1 MKKSF
6 DIQSVRETIREWHV
20 SGESIALVPTMGNL
34 HKGHLSL
41 LTHAKKIA
49 AKTVV
54 SIFVNPIQ
62 FGHGE
67 DYERYPSSLDE
78 DFSKLAG
85 AGLDLIFVPDLE
97 ELYPGGI
104 SDDTRV
110 TVPAISEILCGEF
123 RPGHFSGVAT
133 VVAKLL
139 TNIRPNFALF
149 GDKDFQ
155 QVLVIRRM
163 VEDLL
168 MPVEIIS
175 LPTVR
180 EKDGLAMSSRN
191 AHLKVD
197 ERLHAKGI
205 FEALTI
211 MAQKLQDQ
219 ASKISILEKEYRS
232 AIDCGEM
239 RLEYVSVRRQSDLE
253 YARVGDRELIILT
266 AVWLD
271 ETRLIDN
278 VQVVLKEPLREIN
291 V

>member
-1 MKKSF
+1 MKTSF
-6 DIQSVRETIREWHV
+6 DIKSVRETMREWHV
-20 SGESIALVPTMGNL
+20 SGQSVALVPTMGNL

-41 LTHAKKIA
+41 LTHAKEIA
-49 AKTVV
+49 EKTIV

-67 DYERYPSSLDE
+67 DYEHYPSSLDE
-78 DFSKLAG
+78 DFYKLEE
-85 AGLDLIFVPDLE
+85 AGLDLVFAPDLD

-104 SDDTRV
+104 SDDTRI
-110 TVPAISEILCGEF
+110 TVPAISDTLCGEF

-139 TNIRPNFALF
+139 INIRPNFALF

-168 MPVEIIS
+168 IPVQIIS
-175 LPTVR
+175 LPTIR
-180 EKDGLAMSSRN
+180 ERDGLAMSSRN
-191 AHLKVD
+191 AYLGVD
-197 ERLHAKGI
+197 ERRFAVRI
-205 FEALTI
+205 FESLTI
-211 MAQKLQDQ
+211 VAKKLRDQ
-219 ASKISILEKEYRS
+219 TCKIASLEQEYYSLVDSKEIRV
-232 AIDCGEM
+232 
-239 RLEYVSVRRQSDLE
+239 EYVSIRRQSDLGF
-253 YARVGDRELIILT
+253 ARIGDRELIILT

-278 VQVVLKEPLREIN
+278 VQVVLKEPLSGAK